1 VNIKEILNRTDEF
14 LSERGIESSRLDAEV
29 LLADLLDIERINLY
43 VKFDYPLKSS
53 ELEEYRERITKRAK
67 RIPVAYIIGRKEFMS
82 LEFDVNEDVLIPRPE
97 TENLVEEIIS
107 YCRDNELQNAQII
120 DIGTGSGAV
129 AVSLAHYLP
138 DAKVVGVD
146 ISKEAVKTARKNAEK
161 FELEER
167 LSIVNSDLL
176 EGFIKRDITGIDI
189 IVSNPPYI
197 SDSEMEELP
206 PEVKKEPETAL
217 KAGREGLDFYKKLI
231 PQSSQVLKDGG
242 KIFLEIGSSQAES
255 VKELFSD
262 KWKDIEVIKDYAD
275 HDRIITAVYRENY
288 EGEQQ

>member
-1 VNIKEILNRTDEF
+1 MNIKEILNRTDKF
-14 LSERGIESSRLDAEV
+14 LSDRGIESSRLDAEV

-53 ELEEYRERITKRAK
+53 ELEEYRKRIKKRAK
-67 RIPVAYIIGRKEFMS
+67 RIPTAYIIGRKEFMS
-82 LEFDVNEDVLIPRPE
+82 LEFDVNKDVLIPRPE

-107 YCRDNELQNAQII
+107 YCRDNELQDAQII

-138 DAKVVGVD
+138 EAKVVGVD
-146 ISKEAVKTARKNAEK
+146 ISKSAVKTARKNAKK

-167 LSIVNSDLL
+167 LSIVHSNLL
-176 EGFIKRDITGIDI
+176 EGFIKRDIRGIDI
-189 IVSNPPYI
+189 VVSNPPYI
-197 SDSEMEELP
+197 SDAEMEELP

-217 KAGREGLDFYKKLI
+217 RAGREGLDFYKKLI
-231 PQSSQVLKDGG
+231 PQSSKVLRDGG
-242 KIFLEIGSSQAES
+242 KIFLEIGSSQAEA
-255 VKELFSD
+255 VKELFAD
-262 KWKDIEVIKDYAD
+262 NWDNLKIIKDYAD
-275 HDRIITAVYRENY
+275 HDRIVTAVYRENH

>member
-1 VNIKEILNRTDEF
+1 MNIKEILNRTDEF

-53 ELEEYRERITKRAK
+53 ELEEYRERITKRAQ
-67 RIPVAYIIGRKEFMS
+67 RIPAAYIIGRKEFMS
-82 LEFDVNEDVLIPRPE
+82 LEFDITEDVLIPRPE
-97 TENLVEEIIS
+97 TENMVEEIIS
-107 YCRDNELQNAQII
+107 YCRDNELQDAHII

-138 DAKVVGVD
+138 ETKVVGVD
-146 ISKEAVKTARKNAEK
+146 ISKNAVKIARKNAEK

-176 EGFIKRDITGIDI
+176 QGFIKRDISGIDI

-206 PEVKKEPETAL
+206 PEVKKEPERAL
-217 KAGREGLDFYKKLI
+217 RAGKEGLDFYKKLI
-231 PQSSQVLKDGG
+231 PQAAQVLKDGG
-242 KIFLEIGSSQAES
+242 KIFLEIGSSQAEA
-255 VKELFSD
+255 VQALFAGN
-262 KWKDIEVIKDYAD
+262 WQDIKVIKDYAD
-275 HDRIITAVYRENY
+275 HDRIVTAVYRENH
-288 EGEQQ
+288 EGVQQ